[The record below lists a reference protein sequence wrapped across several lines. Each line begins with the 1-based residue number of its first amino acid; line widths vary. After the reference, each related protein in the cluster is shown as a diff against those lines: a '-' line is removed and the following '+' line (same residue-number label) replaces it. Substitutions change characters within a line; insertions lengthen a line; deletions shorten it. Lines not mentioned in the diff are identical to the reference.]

1 MYIVSRT
8 SKMVAPCNA
17 LQHFPRWNTVTP
29 QIAEKM
35 FSLLL
40 SFNDELSFLLLL
52 LLLFCRCI
60 LSTDMAR
67 HNEILNKFKD
77 ILADGFSFEN
87 EVHKSMVRHSTVF
100 NVGKN

>member
-1 MYIVSRT
+1 MYHVSGT

-17 LQHFPRWNTVTP
+17 LQHFSQWNTVTP
-29 QIAEKM
+29 QIAKKM

-40 SFNDELSFLLLL
+40 SFNDKLSFL

-77 ILADGFSFEN
+77 ILAVGFSFEN
-87 EVHKSMVRHSTVF
+87 EVHKSMVRHSIIPCLM
-100 NVGKN
+100 